1 MDTIPIG
8 IDGYLDTEPVPG
20 PRDTARFR
28 LISSPSEDVSEES
41 VLACVTG
48 DPFIVH
54 LVLTELRPG
63 DYLHVAGFL
72 TLPAHSN
79 GAVQLQVEALEV
91 LQEVPLAL
99 AETAGEDEVADEL
112 TFDRYGA
119 YVAVSSSATPA
130 VQLWTEAGTWI
141 GIVTDPASIQ
151 ALITAFEKSTRKP

>member
-1 MDTIPIG
+1 MDTIPIV

-20 PRDTARFR
+20 ARDTARFR
-28 LISSPSEDVSEES
+28 LISSPTEDISEES

-48 DPFIVH
+48 DPRIVH
-54 LVLTELRPG
+54 LALTELRPG

-91 LQEVPLAL
+91 LQEVPLAVE
-99 AETAGEDEVADEL
+99 ATDEDEVAGEL

-130 VQLWTEAGTWI
+130 VQLWTDAGTWI
-141 GIVTDPASIQ
+141 GIVTDPASVQ
-151 ALITAFEKSTRKP
+151 ALITAFERATGKP

>member
-1 MDTIPIG
+1 MDTIPIV

-28 LISSPSEDVSEES
+28 LISSPTEDISEES
-41 VLACVTG
+41 VLACVTS
-48 DPFIVH
+48 DPRIVH

-99 AETAGEDEVADEL
+99 EATDEDKVAGEL

-119 YVAVSSSATPA
+119 YVAVSSSSTPA
-130 VQLWTEAGTWI
+130 VQLWTDAGTWI
-141 GIVTDPASIQ
+141 GIVTDPASAQ
-151 ALITAFEKSTRKP
+151 ALITAFERATGKP